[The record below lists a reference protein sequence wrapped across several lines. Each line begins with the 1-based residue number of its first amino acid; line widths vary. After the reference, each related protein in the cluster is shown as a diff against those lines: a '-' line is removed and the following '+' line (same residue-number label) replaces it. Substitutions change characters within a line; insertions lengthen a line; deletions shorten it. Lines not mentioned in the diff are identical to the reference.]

1 MNRYTLIKQ
10 LGDGTY
16 GSVLLAT
23 VQETKEKVAI
33 KKMKRKFYSW
43 NECLNL
49 REVKSLSKL
58 SHPNIVKLREIV
70 RENNYLYL
78 IFDALENNLYEL
90 IKTRTRLFQE
100 ETIRNIIWQVL
111 DGLNFMHKQGFFHRD
126 MKPENLL
133 CNGPETVKLADFGL
147 AREIRSQPPYTDY
160 VSTRWYR
167 APEVLLRSTS
177 YNSPVDLFAVGCIMA
192 ELYTFRPL
200 FPGSSEI
207 DMVFKICSVLGTPSK
222 SGWPEGY
229 QLAAAM
235 NFKFPQCSPVPLHTL
250 IPNANHEGIQLILD
264 LISWNPKHRPTARE
278 ALKRPYFKTIRALKG
293 VISSANNGDKVQ
305 NISQDLEKKSTDL
318 NRKQKS
324 LSQSLNLGIA
334 TSQKIKESQL
344 VHQTVIIDSS
354 NDNQME
360 TGSFNLSNGHDDYNL
375 QKEVENNSSE
385 NNKDLSGHLFT
396 DIQGS
401 KGAVLQLEDPLPSLF
416 PTLNETVENAK
427 LHDHYT
433 DDKVHRFENLISND
447 AISKTDMDTD
457 CTADKNQLL
466 TDSFQYP
473 KSGALVSKRKN
484 SGRRRWP
491 VLETDSLFDNF
502 DSDQSDL
509 KPPSKK
515 MTATKD
521 NQDEN
526 STCRMYFRKNATDLD
541 KISLSTFKLTKQFPP
556 ILNGCNLTK
565 EVKQRYGSRLTDHP
579 DNNILSTQKRD
590 SLDIDELINC
600 TTKTRPL
607 IPPSNQLI
615 PSNGNLSSI
624 TSAASFYKSKARYFP
639 GPVNNKSK
647 KPQCTLPTLDKLV
660 QHPTDSHKEN
670 HPSVQTYVDYP
681 AHSYINNTRDIP
693 NSVGNSFD
701 STNVNSGLTM
711 IQNKIHHLSDTVLF
725 PWSINNNSTQMDP
738 KSLSKSASKTLYD
751 TKKGNL
757 VKTPN
762 PDIENSQGQN
772 VCHFRGHI
780 EVSGVGFL
788 SGNRIGCFRPSA
800 RAPFPFHSNP
810 SSRTDWAAKY
820 LKS

>member
-70 RENNYLYL
+70 RENNHLYL
-78 IFDALENNLYEL
+78 IFEALENNLYEL
-90 IKTRTRLFQE
+90 IKARTKLFQE

-111 DGLNFMHKQGFFHRD
+111 DGLDFMHKQGFFHRD

-160 VSTRWYR
+160 VSTRYR

-222 SGWPEGY
+222 GGWPEGY

-264 LISWNPKHRPTARE
+264 LISWNPKYRPTARE
-278 ALKRPYFKTIRALKG
+278 ALKRPYFKTIQAFKG
-293 VISSANNGDKVQ
+293 IISSANNGDKVQ
-305 NISQDLEKKSTDL
+305 NVSQDLEKKSTDL

-324 LSQSLNLGIA
+324 LSKNSNLGIT
-334 TSQKIKESQL
+334 TSQKLKESQST
-344 VHQTVIIDSS
+344 HQTVIINSS

-360 TGSFNLSNGHDDYNL
+360 TGSLNHDDCNL
-375 QKEVENNSSE
+375 QREVENNSSK
-385 NNKDLSGHLFT
+385 NNKDLSEHPFT
-396 DIQGS
+396 DIQER

-416 PTLNETVENAK
+416 ATLNETAENDR

-433 DDKVHRFENLISND
+433 DNKVHRFENLISNHT
-447 AISKTDMDTD
+447 ISKTDLNTD
-457 CTADKNQLL
+457 CTVDKNQLL
-466 TDSFQYP
+466 TDSLKYP
-473 KSGALVSKRKN
+473 KSGALISKRKN
-484 SGRRRWP
+484 SGHRRCP
-491 VLETDSLFDNF
+491 VLEADSLFDNF

-515 MTATKD
+515 MTATKE

-526 STCRMYFRKNATDLD
+526 STYRMYSQKNTTELN
-541 KISLSTFKLTKQFPP
+541 KIPLSTSKFTKQFPS

-579 DNNILSTQKRD
+579 DSNIRSTQKRD
-590 SLDIDELINC
+590 SLDIDELIHS
-600 TTKTRPL
+600 TTTTRPL
-607 IPPSNQLI
+607 VPPSNQFI
-615 PSNGNLSSI
+615 PSNGNPTSI

-639 GPVNNKSK
+639 GHVNSKSK
-647 KPQCTLPTLDKLV
+647 RPQCTLLTLDKLV

-681 AHSYINNTRDIP
+681 AHAYINNTRNLAKKPD
-693 NSVGNSFD
+693 SVID
-701 STNVNSGLTM
+701 
-711 IQNKIHHLSDTVLF
+711 
-725 PWSINNNSTQMDP
+725 
-738 KSLSKSASKTLYD
+738 
-751 TKKGNL
+751 
-757 VKTPN
+757 
-762 PDIENSQGQN
+762 NSQGQN
-772 VCHFRGHI
+772 VCHFRSQI

-788 SGNRIGCFRPSA
+788 SGNGIGYFRPSA
-800 RAPFPFHSNP
+800 RAPGLFHSNP

>member
-33 KKMKRKFYSW
+33 KRMKRKFYSW

-70 RENNYLYL
+70 RENNHLYL
-78 IFDALENNLYEL
+78 IFEALENNLYEL
-90 IKTRTRLFQE
+90 IKARTKLFQE

-111 DGLNFMHKQGFFHRD
+111 DGLDFMHKQGFFHRD

-222 SGWPEGY
+222 GGWPEGY

-264 LISWNPKHRPTARE
+264 LISWNPKYRPTARE
-278 ALKRPYFKTIRALKG
+278 ALKRPYFKTIQAFKG
-293 VISSANNGDKVQ
+293 IISSANNGDKVQ
-305 NISQDLEKKSTDL
+305 NVSQDLEKKSTDL

-324 LSQSLNLGIA
+324 LSKNSNLGIT
-334 TSQKIKESQL
+334 TSQKLKESQST
-344 VHQTVIIDSS
+344 HQMVIINSS

-360 TGSFNLSNGHDDYNL
+360 TGSLNHDDCNL
-375 QKEVENNSSE
+375 QREVENNSSK
-385 NNKDLSGHLFT
+385 NNKDLSEHPFT
-396 DIQGS
+396 DLQER

-416 PTLNETVENAK
+416 ATLSETAENDR

-433 DDKVHRFENLISND
+433 DNKVHRFENLISNHT
-447 AISKTDMDTD
+447 ISKTDLNTD
-457 CTADKNQLL
+457 CTVDKNQLL
-466 TDSFQYP
+466 TDSLKYP
-473 KSGALVSKRKN
+473 KSGALISKRKN
-484 SGRRRWP
+484 SGHRRCP

-515 MTATKD
+515 MTATKE

-526 STCRMYFRKNATDLD
+526 STYRMYSQKNTTALN
-541 KISLSTFKLTKQFPP
+541 KIPLSTSKFTKQFPS

-579 DNNILSTQKRD
+579 DSNIRSTQKRD
-590 SLDIDELINC
+590 SLDIGELIHS
-600 TTKTRPL
+600 TTTTRPL
-607 IPPSNQLI
+607 VPPSNQFI
-615 PSNGNLSSI
+615 PSNGNPSSI

-639 GPVNNKSK
+639 GHVNSKSK
-647 KPQCTLPTLDKLV
+647 RPQCTLLTLDKLV

-681 AHSYINNTRDIP
+681 AHAYINNTRDTP
-693 NSVGNSFD
+693 KSVGNLSN
-701 STNVNSGLTM
+701 STNVSNALTM
-711 IQNKIHHLSDTVLF
+711 MQNKIHHLSDTVLF
-725 PWSINNNSTQMDP
+725 PWSITNNSTQIDP
-738 KSLSKSASKTLYD
+738 KSLSKSACKTLRD

-757 VKTPN
+757 AKN
-762 PDIENSQGQN
+762 PDSVIDNSQGQN
-772 VCHFRGHI
+772 VCHFRSQI

-788 SGNRIGCFRPSA
+788 SGNGIGYFRPSA
-800 RAPFPFHSNP
+800 RAPGLFHSNP